1 MARSTPMSDS
11 AISFED
17 WLTQADLPASRL
29 TADVRALLQAAFR
42 FRQQGADYY
51 SRRLL
56 SHLLLHCGCGLKV
69 AQIARLTGF
78 GRATASRQQ
87 GLSSKEVFQSIQRRL
102 AGRPYGK
109 LLPRYAGP
117 VAQFLCD
124 HPKATHYDTLDFL
137 AHAFGVR
144 VSVQALHTFLNTYG
158 LDRASRRAAANPTAD
173 DAGATP
179 GPDPPARPLP
189 LPPAEPPARLVPLIP
204 AEPPASGCPV
214 PLPPPALHFA
224 TTQYAGAFLLMPQA
238 LRWLAVANG
247 CFTDNYGTLQRGL
260 LTSVFAP
267 LVGLNRIFHLEPMN
281 DTGFAWLTGGLT
293 CPSRYPVGA
302 WRRHLSWHEA
312 DAFCRRTEP
321 WHWVEGED
329 ALVRFDD
336 HVIPRW
342 TRKFHIPKGYSTTRN
357 KHMRCE
363 KRFFG
368 YDVGCR
374 RFLYI
379 RGARGNVGLRD
390 LSVSLTRRVLR
401 QGRPRSLHALFD
413 AAAGKSDADVRAL
426 WDLVEDEPALTVT
439 LRACRYPARMAQWK
453 KLPSGL
459 FVAYEEPGPY
469 VGAPAKEIR
478 LAETQTTLR
487 DETDA
492 EAVRTIICR
501 EVVPGPK
508 KDRWHPLHTTSDA
521 AELMEVL
528 EAFRQRQHHE
538 QGYRVGKYDLFLDAV
553 PCGYDK
559 ESPQP
564 KRPRW
569 HRGPLQMMGWLAALL
584 YNALADLALSLPD
597 QWWHAQVGT
606 LRRLLINR
614 PGQLYVTEEAVI
626 VYFDR
631 FPGQEMLVPLI
642 DEVNEQQ
649 VRLPW
654 LGNRRLVL
662 SLMPAGAARAGPCRS
677 ILDN

>member
-1 MARSTPMSDS
+1 MSDS
-11 AISFED
+11 TISFED
-17 WLTQADLPASRL
+17 WLTQADLPASRI
-29 TADVRALLQAAFR
+29 TAEVRALLQAVFR
-42 FRQQGADYY
+42 FRQQQGADYY

-56 SHLLLHCGCGLKV
+56 SHFLLHCDCGLKV
-69 AQIARLTGF
+69 AQVARLTGF
-78 GRATASRQQ
+78 GRASASRQQ
-87 GLSSKEVFQSIQRRL
+87 GHSSKEVFQAIQRRL

-124 HPKATHYDTLDFL
+124 NPKASHYDTLDFL
-137 AHAFGVR
+137 ERAFGVR
-144 VSVQALHTFLNTYG
+144 VSLQALHTFLKTYG
-158 LDRASRRAAANPTAD
+158 LDRASRHAAANPTTA

-179 GPDPPARPLP
+179 GP
-189 LPPAEPPARLVPLIP
+189 EPPALLLPP
-204 AEPPASGCPV
+204 TPPAPAVPGRPI
-214 PLPPPALHFA
+214 PLPPPAFHFA
-224 TTQYAGAFLLMPQA
+224 STQYAGAFLLMPQA
-238 LRWLAVANG
+238 LRWLAVAND
-247 CFTDNYGTLQRGL
+247 CFADDYGTLQRGL

-267 LVGLNRIFHLEPMN
+267 LVGLSRIFHLEPMN

-302 WRRHLSWHEA
+302 WRRHLSWHETE
-312 DAFCRRTEP
+312 AFCRRTEP
-321 WHWVEGED
+321 WHWVEGQD
-329 ALVRFDD
+329 ALVSFDD

-342 TRKFHIPKGYSTTRN
+342 THKFRIPKGFCTIRN
-357 KHMRCE
+357 KYLRCE
-363 KRFFG
+363 KLFFG

-374 RFLYI
+374 RFLCI

-401 QGRPRSLHALFD
+401 QGQPRSLHALFD

-426 WDLVEDEPALTVT
+426 WDLVEEEPSLTVT
-439 LRACRYPARMAQWK
+439 LRACRYPARLAQWK

-469 VGAPAKEIR
+469 VGAPTKEIR
-478 LAETQTTLR
+478 LAETKTTLR
-487 DETDA
+487 DETEE

-501 EVVPGPK
+501 EIVPGPK
-508 KDRWHPLHTTSDA
+508 KDRWHPLHTTSEVS
-521 AELMEVL
+521 ELMEVL
-528 EAFRQRQHHE
+528 QPFRQRQHHE
-538 QGYRVGKYDLFLDAV
+538 QSYRVAKYDLFVDAV

-564 KRPRW
+564 TRPRW
-569 HRGPLQMMGWLAALL
+569 HRGPLQLMGWLAALL
-584 YNALADLALSLPD
+584 YNALADLALNLPEE
-597 QWWHAQVGT
+597 WWHAQVGT

-614 PGQLYVTEEAVI
+614 PGQLYMTEEAVI
-626 VYFDR
+626 VYFDW

-642 DEVNEQQ
+642 DGVNEEQ

-662 SLMPAGAARAGPCRS
+662 SLMPADPARAGPCRS

>member
-1 MARSTPMSDS
+1 MARSAPMSDS
-11 AISFED
+11 VISFED

-29 TADVRALLQAAFR
+29 TAEVRALLQAVFR
-42 FRQQGADYY
+42 FRQQQGADYY

-56 SHLLLHCGCGLKV
+56 SHLLLHCDCGLKV
-69 AQIARLTGF
+69 AQVARLTGF

-87 GLSSKEVFQSIQRRL
+87 GLSSKQVIQAIQRRL

-124 HPKATHYDTLDFL
+124 HPHASHYDTLDFL
-137 AHAFGVR
+137 ERAFGTR
-144 VSVQALHTFLNTYG
+144 VSLQALHTFLNTYG
-158 LDRASRRAAANPTAD
+158 LDRATRHAMPGSAPHEAVPD
-173 DAGATP
+173 PD
-179 GPDPPARPLP
+179 GPDPPDSCVPATPLQ
-189 LPPAEPPARLVPLIP
+189 PPT
-204 AEPPASGCPV
+204 SGQPI
-214 PLPPPALHFA
+214 PLPPPALHRA
-224 TTQYAGAFLLMPQA
+224 TTQYAGAFLLLPQA
-238 LRWLAVANG
+238 LRWLAVAND
-247 CFTDNYGTLQRGL
+247 CFSDNYGTLQRGL
-260 LTSVFAP
+260 LSSVFAP
-267 LVGLNRIFHLEPMN
+267 LVGLSRIFHLDPMN

-293 CPSRYPVGA
+293 CPSRHAVGG
-302 WRRHLSWHEA
+302 WRRHLIWHEA
-312 DAFCRRTEP
+312 EAFCRRTEP

-329 ALVRFDD
+329 ALVSFDD

-342 TRKFHIPKGYSTTRN
+342 TRKFRIPKGYSTTRN

-363 KRFFG
+363 KLFFG

-374 RFLYI
+374 RFLCI
-379 RGARGNVGLRD
+379 RAARGNVGLRD

-439 LRACRYPARMAQWK
+439 LRACRYPARLAQWK
-453 KLPSGL
+453 QLPSGL

-469 VGAPAKEIR
+469 VGAAAKEIR

-508 KDRWHPLHTTSDA
+508 KDRWHPLHTTSEA

-528 EAFRQRQHHE
+528 QPFRQRQHHE
-538 QGYRVGKYDLFLDAV
+538 QSYRVGKYDLFLDAV

-564 KRPRW
+564 ARPRW

-584 YNALADLALSLPD
+584 YNALADLALSLPE

-642 DEVNEQQ
+642 DEVNEEQ

-662 SLMPAGAARAGPCRS
+662 SLMPAPPARAGPCRS